1 METAPA
7 IFALI
12 AVWISGIW
20 TDFFTWLDKPA
31 SNGIIML
38 GGLCLFMPI
47 RSLEKQNG
55 DMRQKTA
62 NIDKRFTALCERALS
77 IENAVTDS
85 TAALKDELTSMMDQ
99 WLARHP
105 DANS

>member
-1 METAPA
+1 VLLQSGKVEGESMETAPA

-31 SNGIIML
+31 SNGIIVL

-47 RSLEKQNG
+47 RSLEKTERRYEAK
-55 DMRQKTA
+55 DCKHRQ
-62 NIDKRFTALCERALS
+62 
-77 IENAVTDS
+77 AVHS
-85 TAALKDELTSMMDQ
+85 VM
-99 WLARHP
+99 
-105 DANS
+105 